1 MPDDNLNLLSLAR
14 DLRARGEELL
24 LRAET
29 MHDAVAAL
37 TVREIAMR
45 YEKLAQR
52 VEQRA
57 GRPE

>member
-1 MPDDNLNLLSLAR
+1 
-14 DLRARGEELL
+14 
-24 LRAET
+24 